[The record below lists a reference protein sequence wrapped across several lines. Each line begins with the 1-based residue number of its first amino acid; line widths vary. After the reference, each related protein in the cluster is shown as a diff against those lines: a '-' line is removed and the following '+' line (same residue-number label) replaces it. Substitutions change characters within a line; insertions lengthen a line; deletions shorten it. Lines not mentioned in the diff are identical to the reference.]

1 MTPGRQRA
9 KSLQWES
16 DLGLQHRSRP
26 ERMSLLPKNPRR
38 RARIFTMP
46 EIGIGYPYERWESRH
61 LGFKA
66 DLHETPSPPE
76 RCRSYSAGGRI
87 ISYGGKVQTQRR
99 TQSPPAQSI
108 EPATGRKGDRKSK
121 KSSQIH
127 QISLHTLSGYNIDTV
142 CSKQGY
148 RHSSTEDVQI
158 SAQSCHLCTM
168 LHTTPRT
175 GKKVPVIYKLRFG

>member
-46 EIGIGYPYERWESRH
+46 EIGIGYPYERWESHH

-66 DLHETPSPPE
+66 DLHESPSPPE
-76 RCRSYSAGGRI
+76 RCRSYSADGRI
-87 ISYGGKVQTQRR
+87 ELYDDDVQTQGRIKAPLV
-99 TQSPPAQSI
+99 QSK
-108 EPATGRKGDRKSK
+108 EPATGRKGDHKGKSRRKPT
-121 KSSQIH
+121 KSACTRCQGI
-127 QISLHTLSGYNIDTV
+127 NIDTI

-148 RHSSTEDVQI
+148 RHSSMEDMSI
-158 SAQSCHLCTM
+158 SAQSCHLCMM

>member
-66 DLHETPSPPE
+66 DLHESPSPPE
-76 RCRSYSAGGRI
+76 RCRSYSADGRI

-99 TQSPPAQSI
+99 TQPPPAQST

-121 KSSQIH
+121 SPCKSTKSVCTRCQGTTSTPSVPSRVTDTH
-127 QISLHTLSGYNIDTV
+127 QR
-142 CSKQGY
+142 K
-148 RHSSTEDVQI
+148 
-158 SAQSCHLCTM
+158 M
-168 LHTTPRT
+168 
-175 GKKVPVIYKLRFG
+175 YKFLPSHAICV